1 MSVLLSRIGV
11 ITARNERAN
20 RHQEALAEPKCRTCS
35 ALLAKAGN
43 CSVGP
48 CFDERA
54 QC

>member
-1 MSVLLSRIGV
+1 MSVLLSRIVV

-20 RHQEALAEPKCRTCS
+20 RHQEALEPKCRTCS